1 MVQRYFN
8 HHNDFMNYKVWKG
21 VNFIS
26 SSILIQRLTGP
37 GVGLGPEHVASVLQS
52 STHSSRHSDQ
62 YSQVSPEYSGHDTS
76 PTYLNPA
83 ELSFPISLPTY
94 AIFMVILFHDI

>member
-1 MVQRYFN
+1 
-8 HHNDFMNYKVWKG
+8 MNF
-21 VNFIS
+21 NFIS
-26 SSILIQRLTGP
+26 SLYVIQHLTGP

-52 STHSSRHSDQ
+52 STHSSRQSDQ

-94 AIFMVILFHDI
+94 EIFMIIMFHDL